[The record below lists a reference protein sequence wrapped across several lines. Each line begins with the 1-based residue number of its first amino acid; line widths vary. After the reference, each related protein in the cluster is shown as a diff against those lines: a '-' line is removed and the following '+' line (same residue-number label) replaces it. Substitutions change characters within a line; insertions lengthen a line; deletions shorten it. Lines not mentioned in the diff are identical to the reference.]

1 MSALSRL
8 PSKVGYTSPALDQD
22 ELYARLGSSIYKRGF
37 HVHQGALVQPAALVR
52 GLAAN
57 LPQNVSL
64 FESSAV
70 QQLKYNDSIT
80 AQLATGEIV
89 TDILILAT
97 NYEAPKLG
105 QLNHRILGSTLSCSF
120 TRVLNA
126 NELQSLGSKRQWGV
140 LSLHGG
146 GATVRLTA
154 DGRICLRNTAEY
166 FGANLLSD
174 RQLHKRQSIHRE
186 AFEMRFPQLRHVPFE
201 YGWSGV
207 EGISR
212 NGTNFFGQQRKNVFL
227 AGGYNGSGVSR
238 GTAFGSAFAEFANNG
253 QSELITDCLNSKLAT
268 WLPPTTF
275 SGFRCSVHRTL
286 TI

>member
-186 AFEMRFPQLRHVPFE
+186 AFERRFPQLRHVPFE

-212 NGTNFFGQQRKNVFL
+212 NGTNLFGQQRKKCIPGWRIQWL
-227 AGGYNGSGVSR
+227 GRESR
-238 GTAFGSAFAEFANNG
+238 HS
-253 QSELITDCLNSKLAT
+253 I
-268 WLPPTTF
+268 WLR
-275 SGFRCSVHRTL
+275 SCRICQQWSIRIDH
-286 TI
+286 